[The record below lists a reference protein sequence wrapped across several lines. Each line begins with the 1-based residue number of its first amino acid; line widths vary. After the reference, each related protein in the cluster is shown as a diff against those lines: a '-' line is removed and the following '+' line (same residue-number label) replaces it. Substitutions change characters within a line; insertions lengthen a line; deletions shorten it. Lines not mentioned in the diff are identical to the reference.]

1 MTKYF
6 VTRYFYPDESSGNA
20 LLLSLTK
27 ELIKLNLKD
36 ISVLTSNRVSNS
48 RVKLKK
54 FEIKDGIKII
64 RLRALTSNKG
74 NIYFRAMEYG
84 LFLISVFV
92 FILLKLKKED
102 TLISM
107 SDPPMLSAITGLAC
121 YLKGINQVQWV
132 QDVYPEI
139 TRIIGIK
146 IPFYESLIK
155 FRNWSMRKAH
165 LNVVISEEMKK
176 YFIGQNIDTIKL
188 LVIPNWTS
196 EHKIYPIPKKDNESY
211 KDFGDGNK
219 FKIGYSGNFGIL
231 HDFTLLLRAA
241 NKIKNEDGIEFI
253 FIGSGYRQNEIKDYL
268 ASNALENIKIY
279 PFQPES
285 NLNNILN
292 IPDIHVITL
301 KKGVSPFAYPSK
313 IYGAMAAGKPILF
326 IGERD
331 SEIYEFVQENNIGF
345 SIPNNDLDQL
355 IRVILKI
362 YKDKNLRSLMSKNAR
377 DIFIKHYSL
386 SVALRKWSDI
396 FFNK

>member
-6 VTRYFYPDESSGNA
+6 VTRYFYPDESSGNS

-27 ELIKLNLKD
+27 ELIKLGSND
-36 ISVLTSNRVSNS
+36 INILTSNRVSDS

-64 RLRALTSNKG
+64 RLRALTSKKS
-74 NIYFRAMEYG
+74 NIFFRAIEYG
-84 LFLISVFV
+84 LFLISVFFFV
-92 FILLKLKKED
+92 LIKLKKED

-107 SDPPMLSAITGLAC
+107 SDPPMLSTTTGFAC
-121 YLKGINQVQWV
+121 YLKGINQIQWI

-146 IPFYESLIK
+146 IPFYKSLIK
-155 FRNWSMRKAH
+155 LRNWSMKKAY
-165 LNVVISEEMKK
+165 LNIVISEEMKK
-176 YFIGQNIDTIKL
+176 YFIGQNIDSNKL
-188 LVIPNWTS
+188 LIIPNWTS
-196 EHKIYPIPKKDNESY
+196 EQKIYPITKKDNESY
-211 KDFGDGNK
+211 QNFGDGKK
-219 FKIGYSGNFGIL
+219 FIIGYSGNFGIL
-231 HDFTLLLRAA
+231 HDFTVLLEAA
-241 NKIKNEDGIEFI
+241 KKIKNEDGIEFI
-253 FIGSGYRQNEIKDYL
+253 FIGSGYRQKEIEDFK
-268 ASNALENIKIY
+268 ASNLLENIRIY

-326 IGERD
+326 IGEKD
-331 SEIYEFVQENNIGF
+331 SEIYKFVEENNIGF
-345 SIPNNDLDQL
+345 SIPNDDLDQL

-377 DIFIKHYSL
+377 DIFLKNYSL
-386 SVALRKWSDI
+386 SVALRKWSEI